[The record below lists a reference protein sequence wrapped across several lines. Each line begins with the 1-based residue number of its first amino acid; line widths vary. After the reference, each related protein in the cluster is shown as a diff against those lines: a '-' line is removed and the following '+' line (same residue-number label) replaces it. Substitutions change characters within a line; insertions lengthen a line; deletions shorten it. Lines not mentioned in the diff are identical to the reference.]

1 VSVCSGVALG
11 PHFFVH
17 IAKIQV
23 LKFMFVYKI
32 EIKKILISEKIL
44 T

>member
-1 VSVCSGVALG
+1 
-11 PHFFVH
+11 VH

-32 EIKKILISEKIL
+32 EIKKILISKKIL